1 MLYLDELDGLGVEF
15 CRMADDDDD
24 DDNPVCE
31 LHPVLEV

>member
-15 CRMADDDDD
+15 CRMADADD